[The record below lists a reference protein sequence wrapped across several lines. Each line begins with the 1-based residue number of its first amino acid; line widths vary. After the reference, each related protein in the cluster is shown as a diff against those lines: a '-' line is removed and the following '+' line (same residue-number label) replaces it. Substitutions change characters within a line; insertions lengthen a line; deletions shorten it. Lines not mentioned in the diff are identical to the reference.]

1 MRKTVSFLYPYLILL
16 LLVSGGCVTSSV
28 PSGPRAVLATGALT
42 ENLKTYAWFQEQ
54 PVAPVAFDEGYHS
67 SLDQHIRTAIET
79 ELNEKGFTRATNG
92 NPDVLLAYD
101 VSVSVPLEKDVA
113 QNYLEGF
120 GYSYAYMAGYR
131 YGYLHNRLPGY
142 RAVDLYKSGTL
153 IIDLIDPSSKELIWR
168 GWTEGAISNFKA
180 NYKTVHKEVEA
191 VLAPVRGR

>member
-1 MRKTVSFLYPYLILL
+1 MRKTLLYPYLFLL
-16 LLVSGGCVTSSV
+16 LLLITGCVTSSV
-28 PSGPRAVLATGALT
+28 PSGPKAVLATGALT

-54 PVAPVAFDEGYHS
+54 PVAPVAFDDGYQA

-79 ELNEKGFTRATNG
+79 ELKAKGFVKAVTG

-101 VSVSVPLEKDVA
+101 VSVSVPLEKDEP
-113 QNYLEGF
+113 QNYLDGF
-120 GYSYAYMAGYR
+120 GYSYAFMAGYR
-131 YGYLHNRLPGY
+131 YSYLHNKLPGY

-153 IIDLIDPSSKELIWR
+153 IIDLIDPGSKELIWR

-191 VLAPVRGR
+191 LLAPLRSR